1 LNLTSALL
9 KQIITQED
17 FDTWGNLR
25 ENYLPAEYQV
35 IHRVMTSH
43 IKDYTKLPSFE
54 DLKLSI
60 RDRQLQE
67 KIFAIEAVDVDVDA
81 WILLEYLKNE
91 YTQIEILDELD
102 KFIEKTVAISDAEDN
117 VEALQQIVID
127 IGDRVDLKPP
137 EENMQTINLFES
149 ETEIKKYVPLG
160 LNDDYDQKL
169 KFSPRDLVLI
179 GGRRGAGKTFTCAN
193 IAYNVYNSGRSAIY
207 FTIEMDSRAIL
218 QRMCA
223 LGTGVPVSRLI
234 NRNLEEKEWGSVVN
248 WWADRFEGGE
258 EFLPDYYEHK
268 DFDKFHEKLIKRKLN
283 KNKQLDVVYDP
294 ILSLSRIRK
303 ELDNKLSQ
311 TDVGVI
317 IVDYINLVR
326 HHNAPNKTGQ
336 YDWTEQIEVSK
347 ALKSMAQEYEV
358 PVFSP
363 YQTDNTGEARFA
375 KGILDAADAAYTI
388 ETWTQEDNC
397 ITFNCTKMRSA
408 RMEGF
413 TSVMNWDTLKI
424 GPQSAIS
431 PNEKKQI
438 QKSLKTGEGIHEVIN

>member
-1 LNLTSALL
+1 MNLTSALL
-9 KQIITQED
+9 KQIITQKD

-25 ENYLPAEYQV
+25 ENYLPAEYQTL
-35 IHRVMTSH
+35 HRVMTTH
-43 IKDYTKLPSFE
+43 IKNYSKLPTFE

-67 KIFAIEAVDVDVDA
+67 KIFAIEAVDVDVEA

-102 KFIEKTVAISDAEDN
+102 KFIEKTVAISAAEDN
-117 VEALQQIVID
+117 VDSLQQIVID
-127 IGDRVDLKPP
+127 IGERVDLKPP

-160 LNDDYDQKL
+160 LNQDYDQKL

-179 GGRRGAGKTFTCAN
+179 GGRRGAGKTFTCVN
-193 IAYNVYNSGRSAIY
+193 IAYNLYEQGRGCVY

-234 NRNLEEKEWGSVVN
+234 NRNLEEKEWDTVVK
-248 WWADRFEGGE
+248 WWAERFEGGAE
-258 EFLPDYYEHK
+258 ILPDYYEHK
-268 DFDKFHEKLIKRKLN
+268 DFDKFHEKLTQRKLT
-283 KNKQLDVVYDP
+283 KDKQLDVVYDP

-303 ELDNKLSQ
+303 ELDSKLSQ
-311 TDVGVI
+311 TNVGVI

-326 HHNAPNKTGQ
+326 HHNAPTKLGQ

-358 PVFSP
+358 PIFSP

-375 KGILDAADAAYTI
+375 KGILDAADAAFTI
-388 ETWTQEDNC
+388 ETWSQEDNC
-397 ITFNCTKMRSA
+397 ITFNCTKMRTA

-431 PNEKKQI
+431 PTEMKQI
-438 QKSLKTGEGIHEVIN
+438 QKSLKTGEDIHETF

>member
-1 LNLTSALL
+1 MNLTSALL
-9 KQIITQED
+9 KQIITQKD

-25 ENYLPAEYQV
+25 ENYLPAEYQTL
-35 IHRVMTSH
+35 HRVMTTH
-43 IKDYTKLPSFE
+43 IKNYSKLPTFE

-67 KIFAIEAVDVDVDA
+67 KIFAIEAVDVDVEA

-102 KFIEKTVAISDAEDN
+102 KFIEKTVAISEAEDN
-117 VEALQQIVID
+117 VDALQQIVID

-160 LNDDYDQKL
+160 LNQDYDQKL

-179 GGRRGAGKTFTCAN
+179 GGRRGAGKTFTCVN
-193 IAYNVYNSGRSAIY
+193 IAYNLYEQGRGSIY

-234 NRNLEEKEWGSVVN
+234 NRNLEEREWSSVVQ
-248 WWADRFEGGE
+248 WWAERFEDGAD
-258 EFLPDYYEHK
+258 FLPDYYEHK
-268 DFDKFHEKLIKRKLN
+268 DFDKFHEKLTQRKLT
-283 KNKQLDVVYDP
+283 KDKQLDVVYDP

-303 ELDNKLSQ
+303 ELDSKLSQ
-311 TDVGVI
+311 TNVGVI

-326 HHNAPNKTGQ
+326 HHNAPTKLGQ

-358 PVFSP
+358 PIFSP

-375 KGILDAADAAYTI
+375 KGILDAADAAFTI
-388 ETWTQEDNC
+388 ETWSQEDNC
-397 ITFNCTKMRSA
+397 ITFNCTKMRTA

-431 PNEKKQI
+431 PTEMKQI
-438 QKSLKTGEGIHEVIN
+438 QKSLKTGEDIHETF

>member
-1 LNLTSALL
+1 MNLTSALL
-9 KQIITQED
+9 KQIITQKD

-25 ENYLPAEYQV
+25 ENYLPAEYQTL
-35 IHRVMTSH
+35 HRVMTTH
-43 IKDYTKLPSFE
+43 IKNYSKLPTFE

-67 KIFAIEAVDVDVDA
+67 KIFAIEAVDVDVEA

-102 KFIEKTVAISDAEDN
+102 KFIEKTVAISAAEDN
-117 VEALQQIVID
+117 VDSLQQIVID

-160 LNDDYDQKL
+160 LNQDYDQKL

-179 GGRRGAGKTFTCAN
+179 GGRRGAGKTFTCVN
-193 IAYNVYNSGRSAIY
+193 IAYNLYEQGRGCVY

-234 NRNLEEKEWGSVVN
+234 NRNLEEKEWHTVVN
-248 WWADRFEGGE
+248 WWAERFEGGAE
-258 EFLPDYYEHK
+258 VLPDYYEHK
-268 DFDKFHEKLIKRKLN
+268 DFDKFHEKLTQRKLT
-283 KNKQLDVVYDP
+283 KDKQLDVVYDP

-303 ELDNKLSQ
+303 ELDSKLSQ
-311 TDVGVI
+311 TNVGVI

-326 HHNAPNKTGQ
+326 HHNAPTKLGQ

-358 PVFSP
+358 PIFSP

-375 KGILDAADAAYTI
+375 KGILDAADAAFTI
-388 ETWTQEDNC
+388 ETWSQEDNC
-397 ITFNCTKMRSA
+397 ITFNCTKMRTA

-431 PNEKKQI
+431 PTEMKQI
-438 QKSLKTGEGIHEVIN
+438 QKSLKTGEDIHEAI